1 MIPVRDVMAR
11 WAYTEVVGAHASACY
26 DNCTGIEALRAMR
39 RAGVS
44 FADLSASDRSV
55 LFSAWSCVRGAFFG
69 PYLTTVGGYRL
80 AQCTRASLLIVR
92 VPRGVDPKHA
102 HHPLLTEFFRS
113 GSLDPDDPRNAHKEQ
128 GVLPSGD
135 PLTLGLHEGS
145 YVIGD
150 GLHRARTF
158 LVASAPSTIAVYM
171 PLR

>member
-1 MIPVRDVMAR
+1 VTRFAAADGFKVAR
-11 WAYTEVVGAHASACY
+11 EFVEVE
-26 DNCTGIEALRAMR
+26 TG
-39 RAGVS
+39 
-44 FADLSASDRSV
+44 
-55 LFSAWSCVRGAFFG
+55 
-69 PYLTTVGGYRL
+69 
-80 AQCTRASLLIVR
+80 
-92 VPRGVDPKHA
+92 KHA

-113 GSLDPDDPRNAHKEQ
+113 GSSDPDDPRNAHKEQ
-128 GVLPSGD
+128 GVLPSSD